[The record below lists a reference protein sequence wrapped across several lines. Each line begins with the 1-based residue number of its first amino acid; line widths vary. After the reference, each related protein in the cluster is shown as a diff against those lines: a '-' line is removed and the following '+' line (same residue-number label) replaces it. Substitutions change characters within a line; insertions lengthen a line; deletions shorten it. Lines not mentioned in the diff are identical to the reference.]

1 MKLLHNIYAVDFF
14 PVAFF
19 SQYDFFERFYF
30 SAQTRL
36 FFKRIRLLKS
46 NQSLLVTSDVR
57 NSFFICAKIRHLFAF
72 RAR

>member
-14 PVAFF
+14 PRSIF
-19 SQYDFFERFYF
+19 SQYDFFERLYF

-46 NQSLLVTSDVR
+46 NHRLLVTSDVR

-72 RAR
+72 PAR